1 MRFFGSTLSRLRSF
15 LDGPGLLLV
24 LTVGALG
31 CGLWRGLARHV
42 THNRAAHATHFAPPQ
57 ANSPRRLA
65 LNPGATH
72 ATAALAAYRAP
83 HRTAPPVPKSPII
96 RVGLSTHGGP
106 IMLWARGGMTITDAF
121 QPKRRLAV
129 RPAEA
134 VTFTYG
140 APGGVMGRGQL
151 WSGPLQIRTSSGAY
165 PGWQVAR
172 IVVNGGPTHVST
184 NGASP
189 SHQRAYYGTFE
200 VAPQTYSFEPALHL
214 GPLRLVN
221 ILSLDDYLKG
231 VVPWEMNRSAPL
243 EALKAQAICA
253 RSEATAKIQAGRHR
267 ADGYDICDYDHCQ
280 GYVGTENESAITERA
295 VSATAGQVIICQGHV
310 ADAVYGTNSGG
321 ITAAAEDVWHGPP
334 EAYLRSVPDLVPAAA
349 KLAAQIAR
357 HRMSEADWASYCTR
371 NLPSY
376 AQPTAPQM
384 RALASHRRTSSST
397 AALFQSADLPEFYR
411 WTRVVTPGQLA
422 QAVAARVKMDYAT
435 ELRVLERAPSG
446 HIKRLLIGGVV
457 GQKPPNTKN
466 GRAVALAPTS
476 LVLDGDSQIRAMLS
490 GRLGSTTALPS
501 STFVVLPRRDA
512 KGVVTAF
519 VLKGAGWGHGA
530 GMCQRGAENHA
541 RAGWTARQIIQF
553 YFHGVE
559 VRKLY

>member
-1 MRFFGSTLSRLRSF
+1 MRFFGLAGARWRYF
-15 LDGPGLLLV
+15 LDGPGLLLA
-24 LTVGALG
+24 LTVCALG
-31 CGLWRGLARHV
+31 CGLWPGLARRI
-42 THNRAAHATHFAPPQ
+42 NRTTPASATHSLSTTHAPH
-57 ANSPRRLA
+57 RLA
-65 LNPGATH
+65 LQSGAKQATTAPG
-72 ATAALAAYRAP
+72 AYRAP
-83 HRTAPPVPKSPII
+83 RPTAPPKSPTI

-106 IMLWARGGMTITDAF
+106 IVLWARGGMTITDTL
-121 QPKRRLAV
+121 QPGRLLTV
-129 RPAEA
+129 RPTAT

-140 APGGVMGRGQL
+140 APVVVTARGQR
-151 WSGPLQIRTSSGAY
+151 WSGPIQIRTASGAY
-165 PGWQVAR
+165 PAWQVAR
-172 IVVNGGPTHVST
+172 ILVSGGPTHVAT

-189 SHQRAYYGTFE
+189 SHQRAYYGAFE

-280 GYVGTENESAITERA
+280 GYVGTENAAAITDRA
-295 VSATAGQVIICQGHV
+295 VNETTGQVILYGGHV

-334 EAYLRSVPDLVPAAA
+334 EAYLRSVPDLAPADA

-357 HRMSEADWASYCTR
+357 HRMSEADWVTYCTH
-371 NLPSY
+371 NIPSY
-376 AQPTAPQM
+376 AQPSALQT
-384 RALASHRRTSSST
+384 RALASRRRASSSVGV
-397 AALFQSADLPEFYR
+397 LFQADDLPEFYR
-411 WTRVVTPGQLA
+411 WTRVVTPAQLA
-422 QAVAARVKMDYAT
+422 QAVAGRVRMDYAT
-435 ELRVLERAPSG
+435 ELRALARAPSG
-446 HIKRLLIGGVV
+446 HIKRLLIQGVV
-457 GQKPPNTKN
+457 GTNKPNPKK
-466 GRAVALAPTS
+466 GAAAPLAPTS

-501 STFVVLPRRDA
+501 STFVVLPRRDG
-512 KGVVTAF
+512 KGAITAF

-553 YFHGVE
+553 YFHGIE